1 MRTKKRNAFFVE
13 IIIVIL
19 FFSLSVVVSLELF
32 VQGHMKSLLS
42 EQKNMA
48 LIRAQ
53 SAAELVQGYDP
64 SGDEPLSERLEGSSG
79 FSSEKGCC
87 LYYDGEWNAAEQKN
101 AVFELTARF
110 GEEAT
115 GAGRMVTVQIS
126 VTEFSNGEAA
136 DGLISLETGYYLPQ
150 Q

>member
-1 MRTKKRNAFFVE
+1 MGKMRTKKRNAFFVE

-64 SGDEPLSERLEGSSG
+64 SGYEPLSERLEGSSG

-87 LYYDGEWNAAEQKN
+87 LYYDGEIRRPDRSRGCW
-101 AVFELTARF
+101 ARRPRHPDTTCRP
-110 GEEAT
+110 ASQS
-115 GAGRMVTVQIS
+115 RCRRS
-126 VTEFSNGEAA
+126 S
-136 DGLISLETGYYLPQ
+136 PR
-150 Q
+150 